1 MFNSSSKCS
10 NKNTKSGKPISE
22 TKFFILNSRTANYCF
37 DEEDAHVSVSSNK
50 NIFSEHMNA
59 LTNEERNKL
68 LKFLGPRYDS
78 KRVVNIRQDESD
90 GYSIFYF
97 RDGKYYTSKD
107 ESKNIKNTLINYENT
122 EKINQQRGV
131 KLSAWWNEDTQNLKN
146 IDINN
151 SGASQHFY
159 SNNGE
164 LEYMSWIY
172 PDASKTIY
180 MDGRVHYTSDVDYN
194 TQPSHC
200 DIYKGDCDD
209 GYN

>member
-10 NKNTKSGKPISE
+10 NKNTKSGKPLPA
-22 TKFFILNSRTANYCF
+22 KFFILNNRSSNYCF
-37 DEEDAHVSVSSNK
+37 DEEDAHDSVSSNR
-50 NIFSEHMNA
+50 NIFSENA
-59 LTNEERNKL
+59 LANEERNKL
-68 LKFLGPRYDS
+68 LKFLGSRYNPT
-78 KRVVNIRQDESD
+78 RVVDIRQDESD
-90 GYSIFYF
+90 GYSIFHF
-97 RDGKYYTSKD
+97 KDGKYYTSTD
-107 ESKNIKNTLINYENT
+107 ESKNTLLNYENT

-131 KLSAWWNEDTQNLKN
+131 KLSAWWNDDTQNLKN
-146 IDINN
+146 N
-151 SGASQHFY
+151 SGASQEFY
-159 SNNGE
+159 NNNGD

-180 MDGRVHYTSDVDYN
+180 MDGRVHYTADVDYT